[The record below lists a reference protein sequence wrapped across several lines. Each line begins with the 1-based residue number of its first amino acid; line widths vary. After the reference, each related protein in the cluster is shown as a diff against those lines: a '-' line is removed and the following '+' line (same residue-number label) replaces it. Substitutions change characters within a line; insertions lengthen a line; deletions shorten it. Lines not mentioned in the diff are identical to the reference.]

1 MRPHTLLRAAAVL
14 LAAAV
19 SPALARAPFK
29 TPIPV
34 EDVNPKL
41 SPGYHHPLDVNL
53 VTQADWANLRR
64 AQASGALQTLPNWSA
79 GFSISGQNYSYTLV
93 GTPPTRPL
101 TTVIPTVIV
110 PIRLTV
116 SDYSVDGVH
125 PVVFDGTR
133 AIASMLGSPIFQV
146 SPYASGNLQF
156 ADAMLRTEFT
166 SAAKKWHLVF
176 SPSVAA
182 PIDIVA
188 PPDTVKVIKT
198 KSGKLL
204 GVILDSSIID
214 VGRDA
219 PINVALRGSSP
230 QTYVV
235 FVTYNAL
242 ENAAFG
248 YHSFHYTQK
257 KASAVVY
264 TYTSW
269 LEGVNDAFTVP
280 SPDAATLAHEIAEVV
295 HDPLITSVTLLW
307 GDAFRRNRCFQKFIE
322 VGDAVE
328 NAPAKQQ
335 LWKQTVQ
342 SGGDVKTYT
351 LQTEALLPWF
361 ERQTPSTALGG
372 AYSFP
377 DISSLTTAAP
387 LTCVSH

>member
-1 MRPHTLLRAAAVL
+1 MRCHTFLCAAA
-14 LAAAV
+14 LAAA
-19 SPALARAPFK
+19 SLSAQAHPPFK

-34 EDVNPKL
+34 DRLAVKP
-41 SPGYHHPLDVNL
+41 SPGYHHRLDVNL
-53 VTQADWANLRR
+53 ATKADWDAFKSL
-64 AQASGALQTLPNWSA
+64 AASGALATLPTNSA
-79 GFSISGQNYSYTLV
+79 SFTIAGQSYDYTLV
-93 GTPPTRPL
+93 GTAPTTAL
-101 TTVIPTVIV
+101 TTIIPTVIV

-133 AIASMLGSPIFQV
+133 AVASMLGSPIFQA
-146 SPYASGNLQF
+146 SPYAAGNLQF
-156 ADAMLRTEFT
+156 IDAMLHTEFP
-166 SAAKKWHLVF
+166 AAPRRWHTLF

-188 PPDTVKVIKT
+188 PPGAVRVIKT
-198 KSGKLL
+198 RDGHLL
-204 GVILDSSIID
+204 GVIKDGSIID
-214 VGRDA
+214 VGQGA
-219 PINVALRGSSP
+219 PINAWLRASSP

-242 ENAAFG
+242 EASAFG
-248 YHSFHYTQK
+248 YHAFFYTQK
-257 KASAVVY
+257 KASATVY

-280 SPDAATLAHEIAEVV
+280 SPDATTLAHEIAEVV
-295 HDPLITSVTLLW
+295 HDPLITSVTLKW
-307 GDAFRRNRCFQKFIE
+307 GDAFNHNRCFQKYIE

-328 NAPAKQQ
+328 DAPAAQQ

-342 SGGDVKTYT
+342 LGGAVKTYT

-361 ERQTPSTALGG
+361 ERQTPSPALNG

-377 DISSLTTAAP
+377 DQASLTAAAP
-387 LTCVSH
+387 LTCVK

>member
-1 MRPHTLLRAAAVL
+1 MSLRHL
-14 LAAAV
+14 LAATALWAAV
-19 SPALARAPFK
+19 SGAAVAQSRAPFK
-29 TPIPV
+29 TPVPV
-34 EDVNPKL
+34 GQMGPKL
-41 SPGYHHPLDVNL
+41 NPGYHHPLDVNL
-53 VTQADWANLRR
+53 STPAQWQAFR
-64 AQASGALQTLPNWSA
+64 AAVASGAVNTLPTSSGA
-79 GFSISGQNYSYTLV
+79 FSIAGKSYGYTLV
-93 GTPPTRPL
+93 GTAPTVPL

-125 PVVFDGTR
+125 PVVLDGTR
-133 AIASMLGSPIFQV
+133 AIPSMLGSPIFHA
-146 SPYASGNLQF
+146 SPYAIGNLQF
-156 ADAMLRTEFT
+156 ADAMLRTEFPN
-166 SAAKKWHLVF
+166 AAGRWHTVF

-188 PPDTVKVIKT
+188 PPGTVRVIKT
-198 KSGKLL
+198 KSGNLL
-204 GVILDSSIID
+204 GVIRDGSIID
-214 VGRDA
+214 IGRDA
-219 PINVALRGSSP
+219 PINVALRAASP

-242 ENAAFG
+242 EASAFG
-248 YHSFHYTQK
+248 YHSFAYTQK

-269 LEGVNDAFTVP
+269 LEGVNDAFTIP

-295 HDPLITSVTLLW
+295 HDPLITSVTLKW
-307 GDAFRRNRCFQKFIE
+307 GDAFNNNRCFQKLIE

-328 NAPAKQQ
+328 DAPAKVQ

-342 SGGDVKTYT
+342 AGGTVKTYT

-361 ERQTPSTALGG
+361 ERQTPSTALDG

-377 DISSLTTAAP
+377 DQASLTTAAP
-387 LTCVSH
+387 LTCVG

>member
-1 MRPHTLLRAAAVL
+1 MRLDTL
-14 LAAAV
+14 LAATALCACAA
-19 SPALARAPFK
+19 PAALQARVPFK

-34 EDVNPKL
+34 ERLRAKL
-41 SPGYHHPLDVNL
+41 NPGYHHRLDVNL
-53 VTQADWANLRR
+53 STKAEWDAFQASL
-64 AQASGALQTLPNWSA
+64 ASGAVNTLPTSH
-79 GFSISGQNYSYTLV
+79 GRFSIAGQAYDYTLV
-93 GTPPTRPL
+93 GTAPRVEQ

-125 PVVFDGTR
+125 PVVLDGTK
-133 AIASMLGSPIFQV
+133 AIASMLGSPIFQA
-146 SPYASGNLQF
+146 SPYAIGNLQF
-156 ADAMLRTEFT
+156 ADAMLRTEFPGA
-166 SAAKKWHLVF
+166 SRRWHTVF

-188 PPDTVKVIKT
+188 PAGTVRVIKT
-198 KSGKLL
+198 KSGRLL
-204 GVILDSSIID
+204 GVIRDGSIID

-219 PINVALRGSSP
+219 PINVALRGASP

-242 ENAAFG
+242 ESFAFG
-248 YHSFHYTQK
+248 YHSFAYTQQ

-269 LEGVNDAFTVP
+269 LEGVDDAFVIP

-295 HDPLITSVTLLW
+295 HDPLITSRTLRW
-307 GDAFRRNRCFQKFIE
+307 GDPFNRNRCFQSFIE

-328 NAPAKQQ
+328 DAPAKVQ

-342 SGGDVKTYT
+342 AGGTVKKYT

-361 ERQTPSTALGG
+361 ERQTPSPALHG

-377 DISSLTTAAP
+377 DESSLTAAAP
-387 LTCVSH
+387 LTCVK

>member
-1 MRPHTLLRAAAVL
+1 MRLPSLVMAAAL
-14 LAAAV
+14 SLPGFASATDAH
-19 SPALARAPFK
+19 FN

-34 EDVNPKL
+34 EQMGGKL
-41 SPGYHHPLDVNL
+41 NPGYHHPRDLDL
-53 VTQADWANLRR
+53 ATPADWDAYR
-64 AQASGALQTLPNWSA
+64 AAIASGSLQTLPTWS
-79 GFSISGQNYSYTLV
+79 GSFTISGQDYNYTLV
-93 GTPPTRPL
+93 GNAPTGAL

-116 SDYSVDGVH
+116 SDYSVDGKH
-125 PVVFDGTR
+125 PLVLDGTR

-156 ADAMLRTEFT
+156 SDAMLRAEFPD
-166 SAAKKWHLVF
+166 APARWHTTF

-188 PPDTVKVIKT
+188 PAGTVKVYKAA
-198 KSGKLL
+198 SGKLM
-204 GVILDSSIID
+204 GVIVDGSIID
-214 VGRDA
+214 VGGNS
-219 PINVALRGSSP
+219 PISTWLRSASP

-242 ENAAFG
+242 ESSAFG
-248 YHSFHYTQK
+248 YHADRYDK
-257 KASAVVY
+257 KANTATVY

-269 LEGVNDAFTVP
+269 LEGVDDLFTIP

-295 HDPLITSVTLLW
+295 HDPLSTSKTLLW
-307 GDAFRRNRCFQKFIE
+307 GDAFRHNKCFQSWIE

-328 NAPAKQQ
+328 DAPAKVQ

-342 SGGDVKTYT
+342 GGGKVKTYT

-377 DISSLTTAAP
+377 DAQSLTTAAP
-387 LTCVSH
+387 LTCIPKG

>member
-1 MRPHTLLRAAAVL
+1 AGAAIAG
-14 LAAAV
+14 APG
-19 SPALARAPFK
+19 PALAHTPFK

-34 EDVNPKL
+34 VDLPVKL
-41 SPGYHHPLDVNL
+41 NPGYHHPLDVNL
-53 VTQADWANLRR
+53 RTKADWDALKS
-64 AQASGALQTLPNWSA
+64 ALAAGALRTLPTLS
-79 GFSISGQNYSYTLV
+79 GTFSIAGQTYGYTLV
-93 GTPPTRPL
+93 GTAPTTPL

-133 AIASMLGSPIFQV
+133 AVNSMLGSPIFQA
-146 SPYASGNLQF
+146 SPYAAGNLQF
-156 ADAMLRTEFT
+156 ADAMLRTEFPD
-166 SAAKKWHLVF
+166 AARAWHTLF

-188 PPDTVKVIKT
+188 PPGTVRVIKT
-198 KSGKLL
+198 KSGALL
-204 GVILDSSIID
+204 GVIRDGSIID
-214 VGRDA
+214 RGRNA

-230 QTYVV
+230 QTYMV

-242 ENAAFG
+242 EASAFG
-248 YHSFHYTQK
+248 YHAFFYTQD
-257 KASAVVY
+257 KASATVY

-280 SPDAATLAHEIAEVV
+280 SPDATTLAHEIAEVV
-295 HDPLITSVTLLW
+295 HDPLITSLTLLW
-307 GDAFRRNRCFQKFIE
+307 GDAFNHNRCFQRTIE

-328 NAPAKQQ
+328 NAPAKKQ

-342 SGGDVKTYT
+342 SGGTVKTYT

-361 ERQTPSTALGG
+361 ERQTPSPALHG

-377 DISSLTTAAP
+377 DEATLTTAAP
-387 LTCVSH
+387 LTCMK

>member
-1 MRPHTLLRAAAVL
+1 MRLPVL
-14 LAAAV
+14 AT
-19 SPALARAPFK
+19 ALSLIMPPLTSASSAPFN

-34 EDVNPKL
+34 ERMNGKL
-41 SPGYHHPLDVNL
+41 NPGYHHPRDVDL
-53 VTQADWANLRR
+53 STPADWDAYR
-64 AQASGALQTLPNWSA
+64 ASIASGSLQTLPTWSA
-79 GFSISGQNYSYTLV
+79 SFSIGGQGYNYTLV
-93 GTPPTRPL
+93 GNAPTGAL

-116 SDYSVDGVH
+116 SDYSVDGKH
-125 PVVFDGTR
+125 PLVLDGTK
-133 AIASMLGSPIFQV
+133 AITSMLGSPIFQV

-156 ADAMLRTEFT
+156 SDAMLRTEFPAAPAHWHT
-166 SAAKKWHLVF
+166 SF

-182 PIDIVA
+182 PIDIIA
-188 PPDTVKVIKT
+188 PPGTVKVYKAA
-198 KSGKLL
+198 SGKLM

-214 VGRDA
+214 VGRYS
-219 PINVALRGSSP
+219 PIPTWIRGASP

-242 ENAAFG
+242 ESAAFG
-248 YHSFHYTQK
+248 YHTARYDK
-257 KASAVVY
+257 KANSATVY

-269 LEGVNDAFTVP
+269 LEGVDDLFTIP

-295 HDPLITSVTLLW
+295 HDPLITSRTLLW
-307 GDAFRRNRCFQKFIE
+307 GDAFRRDKCFQSYIE

-328 NAPAKQQ
+328 DAPAKVQ

-342 SGGDVKTYT
+342 GGGTVKTYT

-377 DISSLTTAAP
+377 DAQSLTTAAL
-387 LTCVSH
+387 LTCAPRG

>member
-1 MRPHTLLRAAAVL
+1 MRLPTLAVV
-14 LAAAV
+14 A
-19 SPALARAPFK
+19 ALALTPLAPVWGAPFK

-34 EDVNPKL
+34 EQLSRKL
-41 SPGYHHPLDVNL
+41 NPGYHHPLDVDL
-53 VTQADWANLRR
+53 TTEADWKAFG
-64 AQASGALQTLPNWSA
+64 ASLAAGAVQTLPTWGG
-79 GFSISGQNYSYTLV
+79 GFSISGQSYGYTLV
-93 GTPPTRPL
+93 GNPPAGAL

-125 PVVFDGTR
+125 PLVLDGTR
-133 AIASMLGSPIFQV
+133 AIKSMLGSPIFQV
-146 SPYASGNLQF
+146 SPYAAGNWQF
-156 ADAMLRTEFT
+156 ADAMLRTEFPD
-166 SAAKKWHLVF
+166 APNHWHTVF
-176 SPSVAA
+176 TPSVAA

-188 PPDTVKVIKT
+188 PPGTVKVYKA
-198 KSGKLL
+198 KSGALL
-204 GVILDSSIID
+204 GVIVDSHIID
-214 VGRDA
+214 VGRNS
-219 PINVALRGSSP
+219 PIPTALRGASP
-230 QTYVV
+230 QTYLV

-242 ENAAFG
+242 ESAAFG
-248 YHSFHYTQK
+248 YHSFRFDR
-257 KASAVVY
+257 KANTATIY

-269 LEGVNDAFTVP
+269 LEGVNDLFTIP

-295 HDPLITSVTLLW
+295 HDPLITSKTLLW
-307 GDAFRRNRCFQKFIE
+307 GDAFRHNKCFQPYIE

-328 NAPAKQQ
+328 YAPAKVQ

-342 SGGDVKTYT
+342 FGGTVKTYT

-387 LTCVSH
+387 LTCVK